1 MPLPQLWAIL
11 FFVMM
16 FILGMGSQF
25 GGIEAM
31 CLAIIEK
38 WPHLSNHHWRV
49 TAGVCIGCFLA
60 GIPMICNGGIYLF
73 TLLDW
78 HTASWAILLLGIA
91 EVRQIHKTENNNAH
105 MHWKNFRKTNN
116 FR

>member
-1 MPLPQLWAIL
+1 MMPLPHLWAIL

-25 GGIEAM
+25 GGIEAL
-31 CLAIIEK
+31 CSAITDK
-38 WPHLSNHHWRV
+38 WPHLLNHQRRV
-49 TAGVCIGCFLA
+49 TAGVCLACFLA
-60 GIPMICNGGIYLF
+60 GIPMLCNGGIYLF

-91 EVRQIHKTENNNAH
+91 EVSRKIREFLRFSIEIFHK
-105 MHWKNFRKTNN
+105 
-116 FR
+116 